1 MQPSLREDY
10 LEAIQ
15 QFSEK
20 NAHSPRYAELAVILG
35 KPESVVRSDME
46 DLVSSGDVSIVARG
60 SDYSYRTGKTNR
72 GKCHKKT

>member
-20 NAHSPRYAELAVILG
+20 NAHPPRYEELAV
-35 KPESVVRSDME
+35 
-46 DLVSSGDVSIVARG
+46 A
-60 SDYSYRTGKTNR
+60 TW
-72 GKCHKKT
+72 